1 MGSMVTVRALALL
14 LALALDLSDAGNSK
28 DMTMTVAQSASSID
42 TGDPKVILTL
52 TKTGGAL
59 ASGDRLF
66 LASGSSC
73 ASYTYGLDTFKATT
87 GTATDTTTR
96 LSAGETD
103 YTSNSVTKTAS
114 FSESLLVGGWDGTA
128 KAFTFKLHP
137 TLTQYW
143 NRRWRVC
150 YFDSALQ
157 GGADVEGEGGTFN
170 VNDASDDTGAQ
181 VYLTS
186 TFRMG
191 CVWRALV
198 CRGARGRDEAG
209 RGMCVCVRACVCVC

>member
-1 MGSMVTVRALALL
+1 MRALALL

-52 TKTGGAL
+52 TKTGGTL
-59 ASGDRLF
+59 TSGDRLF

-73 ASYTYGLDTFKATT
+73 ASYTYGLDMFKAIVD
-87 GTATDTTTR
+87 APPPKAADTTTR
-96 LSAGETD
+96 KTWGETD

-114 FSESLLVGGWDGTA
+114 FSESLMVGSWDGTA

-137 TLTQYW
+137 TLTTYW

-150 YFDSALQ
+150 YFDSTLQ
-157 GGADVEGEGGTFN
+157 GGADIEGEGGTFN